1 MDNNLKHNN
10 MRPSTWIKKNSD
22 CPIVTAQAIALFD
35 RTLVQFQQSND
46 SIRQSYIRQLKDSL
60 KNSDLYAN
68 HYVIA
73 AKAFL
78 KYIIK

>member
-1 MDNNLKHNN
+1 MK
-10 MRPSTWIKKNSD
+10 PSTWIKKNAS
-22 CPIVTAQAIALFD
+22 CPIIAAKAIDLFN
-35 RTLVQFQQSND
+35 RTLTQYEQSND

-60 KNSDLYAN
+60 KNSDLYADY
-68 HYVIA
+68 YVIA

>member
-1 MDNNLKHNN
+1 
-10 MRPSTWIKKNSD
+10 MRPENWIKKNTD
-22 CPIVTAQAIALFD
+22 CPILTAQAIDLFN
-35 RTLVQFQQSND
+35 RTLTQYEQSND

-60 KNSDLYAN
+60 KNSDLYADY
-68 HYVIA
+68 YVIA

>member
-1 MDNNLKHNN
+1 
-10 MRPSTWIKKNSD
+10 MRPENWIKKNCD

-35 RTLVQFQQSND
+35 RTLAQFQQSND
-46 SIRQSYIRQLKDSL
+46 SIRQSYIRQLKGSL

>member
-1 MDNNLKHNN
+1 

-22 CPIVTAQAIALFD
+22 CPIVTAKAIDLFN
-35 RTLVQFQQSND
+35 RSLAQFQQSND

-60 KNSDLYAN
+60 KNSDLYADY
-68 HYVIA
+68 YVIA